1 MNARDTFHAIRR
13 AYRASLR
20 VDPMMPGA
28 LEARLAAL
36 RAMRAFTGQLDT
48 CEPAR
53 TLSEQ
58 GARIVG
64 YGVYRLPVW
73 AACTRFL
80 RAHRGQH
87 AA

>member
-1 MNARDTFHAIRR
+1 MNTRETFRAIRR

-20 VDPMMPGA
+20 VNPMLPGA
-28 LEARLAAL
+28 LETRLAAL
-36 RAMRAFTGQLDT
+36 RALRAYTGQWDT
-48 CEPAR
+48 FEPAR
-53 TLSEQ
+53 TLSDQ

-64 YGVYRLPVW
+64 HGVYRLPVW

-87 AA
+87 A